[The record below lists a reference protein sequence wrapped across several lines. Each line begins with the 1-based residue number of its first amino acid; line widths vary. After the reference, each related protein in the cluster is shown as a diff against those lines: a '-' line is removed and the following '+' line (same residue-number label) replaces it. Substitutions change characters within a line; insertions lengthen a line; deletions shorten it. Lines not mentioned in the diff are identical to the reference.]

1 MSYRGLDNPWLY
13 RHFVV
18 EAIRGEIKRQFA
30 RSTFGALW
38 LVLHPL
44 ARAAV
49 YAVVFSELI
58 VVRMPGDNN
67 VFAYTIYLMAGMSAW
82 GLFNDVVMRCATIFV
97 EYEATMKKIP
107 VSHFCM
113 PAIACGGALFAHAL
127 LLLALMLVSIFLG
140 VVPGLA
146 WVSILA
152 GMAILLLFGAG
163 LGVILGVF
171 QVFKRDVA
179 QVAGIALQLWFW
191 MTPVIY
197 LSANLPKK
205 FHWIADLNPLRP
217 VVAIYQDAML
227 YDRFPAMAELAAPF
241 GIGVALCLMA
251 ALLLRRASGDLVDAL

>member
-1 MSYRGLDNPWLY
+1 MTYRGLDNPWPY
-13 RHFVV
+13 RHFVI

-58 VVRMPGDNN
+58 VVRVPNVDN
-67 VFAYTIYLMAGMSAW
+67 VFAYTIYLMAGMCAW

-113 PAIACGGALFAHAL
+113 PAIACGGALFAHVL
-127 LLLALMLVSIFLG
+127 LLLAMLLVSVCLG
-140 VVPGLA
+140 IMPGLA
-146 WVSILA
+146 WLSILP
-152 GMAILLLFGAG
+152 GIVILLTFGAG

-179 QVAGIALQLWFW
+179 QMAGIALQLWFW

-197 LSANLPKK
+197 LAENLPRK
-205 FHWIADLNPLRP
+205 FQWVADLNPLRP
-217 VVAIYQDAML
+217 VVAIYQEAML
-227 YDRFPAMAELAAPF
+227 YGRYPAIEPLVAPF
-241 GIGVALCLMA
+241 GIGLALCLTA
-251 ALLLRRASGDLVDAL
+251 ILLLRRASGDLVDSL